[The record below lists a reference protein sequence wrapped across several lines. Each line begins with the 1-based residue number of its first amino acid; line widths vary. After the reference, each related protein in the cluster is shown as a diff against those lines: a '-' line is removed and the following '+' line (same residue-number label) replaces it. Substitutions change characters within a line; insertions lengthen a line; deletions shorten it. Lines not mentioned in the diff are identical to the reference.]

1 MTLGPALIISFYYP
15 PYPKVGSRRWVKFAK
30 YLNRHQKEVYVLAA
44 QMDVDKNSPWD
55 DDAKEVE
62 HLTTRLH
69 FKYSAPYY
77 KRHTP
82 QSIGAKVRWHFS
94 KWKHQLAKT
103 KAVPGNV
110 ADASEKY
117 APEFLKAAKKIIE
130 QKNISTVIFTA
141 SPNHLAYHIS
151 TLKKEYPK
159 VKFIFD
165 LRDYW
170 SDWMPHLDKAQYEYE
185 SNLEEQTIRNS
196 DIILSP
202 AKKILNTLKLRYPEK
217 APVMKVLP
225 HAFDNDDFTSITR
238 DTAPGKASGF
248 IQLVYAGT
256 MYDNMEDNMF
266 LLSELLSQ
274 NPKVYLTFYTF
285 TQDYKELFVNVNER
299 VNYVKPLPV
308 KEFTVK
314 MQQEADAMLYM
325 RSTLNDDN
333 NFLSS
338 KFFDF
343 LPLKKPIVYLGNEG
357 DALEFITNE
366 KIGFHLSKT
375 SIHHIE
381 SLINET
387 NKTIHQFNVSGYSFD
402 AVTKQLEAELER

>member
-1 MTLGPALIISFYYP
+1 MVSGPALIISFYYP

-30 YLNRHQKEVYVLAA
+30 YLNRHRKEVYVLAA
-44 QMDVDKNSPWD
+44 QMDVDKKSPWD

-77 KRHTP
+77 KTHTP
-82 QSIGAKVRWHFS
+82 SSVGSKVRWHLS
-94 KWKHQLAKT
+94 KWQHQSTKT
-103 KAVPGNV
+103 KALPGNPS
-110 ADASEKY
+110 DISEVY

-130 QKNISTVIFTA
+130 EKYITTVIFTA

-170 SDWMPHLDKAQYEYE
+170 SDWMLHLDKPQYEYE
-185 SNLEEQTIRNS
+185 RHLEEQTIQNS
-196 DIILSP
+196 DIIFSP
-202 AKKILNTLKLRYPEK
+202 AKKILDTLKLRYVEK
-217 APVMKVLP
+217 APYMKLLL
-225 HAFDNDDFTSITR
+225 HAFDNDDFTNATKNSIIR
-238 DTAPGKASGF
+238 KDADN
-248 IQLVYAGT
+248 IHLVYAGT
-256 MYDNMEDNMF
+256 MYENMESNMV
-266 LLSELLSQ
+266 LLSELLAQ
-274 NPKVYLTFYTF
+274 NPKVRLTFYTF
-285 TQDYKELFVNVNER
+285 TQDYKEFFANLSER

-314 MQQEADAMLYM
+314 MQQEADALLYM

-343 LPLKKPIVYLGNEG
+343 LPLKKPIAYLGSEG
-357 DALEFITNE
+357 DALEFLTNE
-366 KIGFHLSKT
+366 KIGFHLNKT

-381 SLINET
+381 ELIIET
-387 NKTIHQFNVSGYSFD
+387 NQTIHQFNVSEHSFD